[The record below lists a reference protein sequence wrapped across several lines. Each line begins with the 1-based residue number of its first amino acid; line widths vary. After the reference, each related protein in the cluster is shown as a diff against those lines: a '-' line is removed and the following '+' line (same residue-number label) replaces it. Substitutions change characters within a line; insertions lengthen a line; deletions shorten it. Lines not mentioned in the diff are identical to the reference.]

1 MQVEI
6 TAYVSIVFLIYY
18 YYYYKC
24 QDYGDTIT
32 KKVAEHLTQIKT

>member
-1 MQVEI
+1 MGKPVPER
-6 TAYVSIVFLIYY
+6 YYYY

-32 KKVAEHLTQIKT
+32 KKLRGHLTQIKS